1 MAPITTIVHFQ
12 VPAENVERF
21 LDFWKASFLHVM
33 TVQPGLI
40 GGTIHRGIDEDGP
53 HQFINVA
60 RWESARALED
70 GLRATG
76 RALHHEGVE
85 VAQVFRE
92 LGVTVSQD
100 DYTEEVHY
108 SPASDPSLVGA

>member
-21 LDFWKASFLHVM
+21 LDFWKASFPHTM
-33 TVQPGLI
+33 TVQPGLV
-40 GGTIHRGIDEDGP
+40 GGVLHRGIDADGP

-60 RWESARALED
+60 RWESAQALED

-76 RALHHEGVE
+76 QMLHGEGVE
-85 VAQVFRE
+85 VPAVFRE
-92 LGVTVSQD
+92 LGVTISQHN
-100 DYTEEVHY
+100 YTEEVHY
-108 SPASDPSLVGA
+108 GPASGPSPVRA